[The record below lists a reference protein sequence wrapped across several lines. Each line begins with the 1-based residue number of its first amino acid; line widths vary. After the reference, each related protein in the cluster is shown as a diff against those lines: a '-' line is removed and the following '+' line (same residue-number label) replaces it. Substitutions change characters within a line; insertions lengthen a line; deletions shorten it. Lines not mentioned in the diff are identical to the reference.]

1 MIEEYKSYSADW
13 FKNDKKSGSSEF
25 FDPFVKGSPI
35 KWGVHLYKICLIYA
49 VLKWVL
55 CIKFSRAIFAWK
67 KVKCNIYATLQKMI
81 SSNPLGFEGVIF
93 LIGLATSLSTCK
105 LGGTVLY

>member
-67 KVKCNIYATLQKMI
+67 KVKCSIYVTLQKNKTEE
-81 SSNPLGFEGVIF
+81 SNGCHNG
-93 LIGLATSLSTCK
+93 SN
-105 LGGTVLY
+105 GGWQPMWITDSREFP